1 MGKIEIDKVEERVIA
16 GIEAEAKLQG
26 RTFEDQVR
34 AILGSHAI
42 VSRDERLRLVDEIR
56 ALTPKDRPQS
66 DSAEML
72 RALRDANFD
81 ID

>member
-1 MGKIEIDKVEERVIA
+1 MA

-26 RTFEDQVR
+26 RTFENQVR

-42 VSRDERLRLVDEIR
+42 VSKDERLRLVDEIR
-56 ALTPKDRPQS
+56 VLTPKDRPQS
-66 DSAEML
+66 DSAAML